1 MLKLKAKAMA
11 SKDPKVLFDID
22 TGENTF
28 ITGGGVPGKKKFAEE
43 EFKEEK
49 IYQNEEDK
57 LLDDVDNLENGMKE
71 MMKYL

>member
-1 MLKLKAKAMA
+1 M
-11 SKDPKVLFDID
+11 
-22 TGENTF
+22 
-28 ITGGGVPGKKKFAEE
+28 PGKKKFAEE